1 MDLTQHPLHVR
12 VPEVNQHVRFG
23 ESALERG
30 AEGAGGGVSAKGM
43 ERAHGTK
50 ASRAGTRKWGGG
62 LGEGNAGTEHTAKQ
76 RSAERICARKKERP
90 LVLLEAE
97 VLVDGCE
104 LLGMRDILIVKGKPL
119 GVLGGRKRRGEEGG
133 GRNSSVRETARSG
146 ARSSR
151 KGGREKS
158 RG

>member
-1 MDLTQHPLHVR
+1 MCW
-12 VPEVNQHVRFG
+12 
-23 ESALERG
+23 
-30 AEGAGGGVSAKGM
+30 GGVSAKVT

-50 ASRAGTRKWGGG
+50 TTRAETRKRGGG
-62 LGEGNAGTEHTAKQ
+62 LGEGNAGTEHKARQ

-90 LVLLEAE
+90 LVLLGAE
-97 VLVDGCE
+97 VLVDGHE
-104 LLGMRDILIVKGKPL
+104 LRGMRDILIIEGKPL
-119 GVLGGRKRRGEEGG
+119 GVLGGRKKRGEERG
-133 GRNSSVRETARSG
+133 GRNSSVKETARSG